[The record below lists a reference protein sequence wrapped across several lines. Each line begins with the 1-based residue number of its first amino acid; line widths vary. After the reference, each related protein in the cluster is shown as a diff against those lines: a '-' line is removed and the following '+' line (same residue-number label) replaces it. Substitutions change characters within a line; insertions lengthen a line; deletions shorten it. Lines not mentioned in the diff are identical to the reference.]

1 MIKKTDEFAGDFAD
15 SSIIC
20 STVHHWMVY
29 FVNVLSYPIIFFT
42 NIKYRQDKHMRYDAG
57 TIVTIVCVLLFY
69 LRLIV
74 IQRHRVKTAR
84 IQYAEVVKKNSKKK
98 GGAAVKPE
106 IRYPRL
112 GIHIHNWW
120 LVGAALTLIIFGGF
134 IAATQFLGP
143 SVSRYWWI
151 PLNIGIGLFALGV
164 N

>member
-1 MIKKTDEFAGDFAD
+1 
-15 SSIIC
+15 
-20 STVHHWMVY
+20 
-29 FVNVLSYPIIFFT
+29 
-42 NIKYRQDKHMRYDAG
+42 MRYDIG

-84 IQYAEVVKKNSKKK
+84 IQYAKMAEKNAKK
-98 GGAAVKPE
+98 GKGATKPE
-106 IRYPRL
+106 IRYSRL
-112 GIHIHNWW
+112 GIHIRNWW
-120 LVGAALTLIIFGGF
+120 LVGAALVLIIFGGV

-143 SVSRYWWI
+143 SASKYWWI